1 MPSIRTKGE
10 EMIEYLSRREFMS
23 RSVLLAGGA
32 LGTLTLAGDLTGP
45 REVRAGD
52 IQFIETR
59 YGKTG
64 QKDRILVAYAS
75 RCGSTG
81 GVADA
86 IGRVLCERGA
96 SVDVLRVRNV
106 SDLTS
111 YSAVVVGSAIHSD
124 QWLSEASDFVIQ
136 NRKVL
141 SRVPVAYFL
150 TCLTLAHPTKENRQK
165 ALGFLDPLTREAP
178 EVTPVD
184 TGLFAGVLDYD
195 KLSFMVRMVMKVKM
209 KDKGVNEGDYRDWP
223 SIRSWACGIAPR
235 LLNGRRTAAD
245 RPGGRVSQAALAA

>member
-1 MPSIRTKGE
+1 
-10 EMIEYLSRREFMS
+10 MIEYLSRREFMS
-23 RSVLLAGGA
+23 RSALLAGGA
-32 LGTLTLAGDLTGP
+32 LGTLAMAGDLTGP

-59 YGKTG
+59 YGKTD

-96 SVDVLRVRNV
+96 SVDVLRVGNV
-106 SDLTS
+106 SNLTS
-111 YSAVVVGSAIHSD
+111 YRAVVVGSAIRSD

-150 TCLTLAHPTKENRQK
+150 TCLTLTHPTEENRRK
-165 ALGFLDPLTREAP
+165 ARGFLDPLYREVP

-209 KDKGVNEGDYRDWP
+209 KDKGVVEGDYRDWP
-223 SIRSWACGIAPR
+223 SIRSWACGVAPR
-235 LLNGRRTAAD
+235 LMNGGRTSAHT
-245 RPGGRVSQAALAA
+245 PGGQGSQAALAA